1 MPLVNCLQ
9 KITSVSK
16 IFNVIDLNIK
26 GAVDSVCQSIYLTN
40 MYVPFTYMRNDRKC
54 PRTRIDDVKM

>member
-16 IFNVIDLNIK
+16 TFNVINLNIK
-26 GAVDSVCQSIYLTN
+26 GAADSVCQSIYLSN
-40 MYVPFTYMRNDRKC
+40 LYLPFTDMRKDRKC